1 MFSHPVLCASTAGNV
16 IFLADI
22 RRPRYG
28 AGGVNNA
35 AEAIVR
41 RNSAV
46 PVIFGREADKARAEM
61 SVFTAALHLKF
72 LPQIFGKI
80 F

>member
-16 IFLADI
+16 NFLADI

-35 AEAIVR
+35 AAAIVR

-61 SVFTAALHLKF
+61 SVFLWRCTINFCHKF
-72 LPQIFGKI
+72 SVKY
-80 F
+80 

>member
-16 IFLADI
+16 NFLADI

-35 AEAIVR
+35 AAAIVR

-46 PVIFGREADKARAEM
+46 PVIFGREADKVRAEM
-61 SVFTAALHLKF
+61 SVFLRRCTLNFCHKF
-72 LPQIFGKI
+72 SVKY
-80 F
+80 

>member
-1 MFSHPVLCASTAGNV
+1 MRFNSRECNFFGRYTPPALRRGRRYNTA
-16 IFLADI
+16 A
-22 RRPRYG
+22 
-28 AGGVNNA
+28 
-35 AEAIVR
+35 AIVR

-72 LPQIFGKI
+72 CHKFSLKN
-80 F
+80 

>member
-16 IFLADI
+16 NFLADI

-35 AEAIVR
+35 AAAIVR

-46 PVIFGREADKARAEM
+46 SVICGREADKARAETSGFSAAQRHKFSREF
-61 SVFTAALHLKF
+61 SVKY
-72 LPQIFGKI
+72 
-80 F
+80 

>member
-1 MFSHPVLCASTAGNV
+1 MRFNSRECNFFGRYTPPG
-16 IFLADI
+16 
-22 RRPRYG
+22 YG

-35 AEAIVR
+35 AAAIVQ

-46 PVIFGREADKARAEM
+46 PVIFSREADKARAEM

-72 LPQIFGKI
+72 LP
-80 F
+80 